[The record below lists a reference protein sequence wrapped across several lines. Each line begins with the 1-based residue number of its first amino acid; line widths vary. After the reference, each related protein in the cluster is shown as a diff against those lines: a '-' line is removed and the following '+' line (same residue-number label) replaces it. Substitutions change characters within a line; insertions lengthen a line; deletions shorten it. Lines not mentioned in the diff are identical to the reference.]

1 MSEGRA
7 AASGVTGRRAAHC
20 SGGAASAPGP
30 TVTPVESPMHR
41 LRPHLA
47 LAAVVLLAACGARHE
62 RAPVAE
68 SGELI
73 PRHEIEAAHT
83 QTVWE
88 LVERLHPQ
96 WLRKRGVNHLQNE
109 GDVVV
114 YLDNARLGGPETL
127 REIHVGG
134 VSSVR
139 YYDAAKAQYRFGV
152 GHTHGAILVSTGVP

>member
-1 MSEGRA
+1 MRW
-7 AASGVTGRRAAHC
+7 
-20 SGGAASAPGP
+20 
-30 TVTPVESPMHR
+30 
-41 LRPHLA
+41 LRPSLA
-47 LAAVVLLAACGARHE
+47 LAGIVVLGACSARQE
-62 RAPVAE
+62 RAPVVE

-73 PRHEIEAAHT
+73 PRHEIEAAHV

-88 LVERLHPQ
+88 VVERLHPQ

-109 GDVVV
+109 GDIVV

-139 YYDAAKAQYRFGV
+139 FYDAAKAQYRFGV
-152 GHTHGAILVSTGVP
+152 GHTHGAILVSTSAP